1 MISEALIQSGKSLRE
16 ERDALSYVD
25 RVKSQAEISEKDYI
39 EVMKHKRVAVLT
51 RQFNIENLKDNDIY
65 QTDLCEKIIYP
76 SKSELLDNE
85 KEMISSKFNISVR
98 TVSSDVRDPFSLIV
112 SDLKK
117 EPLPNKN
124 KVPNFISIECGPTVT
139 GPLYQLD
146 SMIRPVDML
155 FLTRYLGPVRPDA
168 LGPRFCSV
176 SEISKN
182 YSLMSTYKENAP
194 QIKGKWIFEQWDKKI
209 KV

>member
-51 RQFNIENLKDNDIY
+51 RQFNIENLKDN
-65 QTDLCEKIIYP
+65 
-76 SKSELLDNE
+76 E
-85 KEMISSKFNISVR
+85 KEIISSKFNISVR